1 MVLTSKVTFT
11 LCKSTGRA
19 NASILFYTIDLYN
32 YCLSWMGGIV
42 ANATVIFSSVV
53 MYGTKKTFRG
63 NIVRYS

>member
-1 MVLTSKVTFT
+1 
-11 LCKSTGRA
+11 
-19 NASILFYTIDLYN
+19 
-32 YCLSWMGGIV
+32 MGGIV